1 MKISCWILFCWLF
14 LCVFASG
21 SLSID
26 NFNRAYNFFNARKRS
41 LHMISLGWHVNATE
55 IKLET
60 KLRMRMEGCL
70 VHTDPV
76 EFGMI
81 CFPQKSMCDFSFS
94 SLNPFPI
101 IEPDP
106 NHTKLHLASEGL
118 EAIKRITNP
127 IAAVAVIG
135 PYRSGKSFLLNQLL
149 SLSCYEG
156 FGVGHMRDTKTKGI
170 WVWGT
175 PVELDINGVK
185 TSVFYLDTEGFES
198 IGKSNVYDDR
208 IFALATVLSSVL
220 IYNLPETIREA
231 DISRLSFAVEL
242 AEEFYG
248 RSAGQDVAFEPAK
261 LLWLIQRDFLQGK
274 SVQEMVNEALQHV
287 PNNDGDR
294 NIDQVNQIRDSLAI
308 MGDNST
314 AFSLPQPHLLRTKL
328 CDMKDG
334 ELDPMY
340 VKKRD
345 QLKELVASIIR
356 PKIVQGRPL
365 NGKEFVAFLEQGIL
379 ERCLK
384 LYSEMMAKL
393 PLPLSEKSLQNV
405 HENSKGEAM
414 KSFDEQHFG
423 RHHAKR
429 SVMQLDEE
437 IEKVYKHFVMAN
449 EYQSA
454 KLCEALYSRCEDRM
468 DQLQVLRLPSMAKFN
483 AGFLQCN
490 QSFEQECVGP
500 SKANYELR
508 MMKMMGKSKS
518 SFIKEYNHRLF
529 NWLVVFS
536 LVMVVVGRFIIK
548 FILIE
553 ISAWIPFIFLET
565 YTRMF
570 WSAESLYYNPVWHF
584 IVATWETLVYSPFLD
599 LDRWAIPLGLVAAI
613 LVVYWRCYDT
623 RDGALTSNDDLESI
637 SARGAD
643 SDSDDAEDS
652 ETVLDD
658 EEEDFDNDSSMRT
671 FTTARLETTNAAG
684 SSSRNT
690 KIKME
695 NTNVKIEN
703 SDSGKDGGNIETG
716 AVGPAAAGSSGPGI
730 LVKEDSVKIFTENLQ
745 ASGAYSARE
754 ESLKREEEAGKLKF
768 VCYSND
774 DVDEHMVWLIGLKNI
789 FARQLP
795 NMPKEYIVRL
805 VMDRSHKSVMIIRR
819 NQVVGGITYRPYV
832 SQRFGEI
839 AFCAITADE
848 QVKGYGTRLMNH
860 LKQHARDV
868 DGLTHFLTYAD
879 NNAVG
884 YFIKQ
889 GFTKEIYLEKDRWQ
903 GYIKDYDGGI
913 LMECKIDQKLPYTD
927 LSTMIRR
934 QRQAIDEKIRELSN
948 CHIIYPG
955 IDFLKGRL
963 GGLLINGAIHSMHDH
978 VDAWPFKEPVDAR
991 DVPDYYDIIKDPMD
1005 LKTMSKRVESE
1016 QYYVT
1021 LEMFIADVKRM
1032 CANARTYNSPD
1043 TIYYKLEAH
1052 FQSKVQSGIQSG
1064 TKILP

>member
-1 MKISCWILFCWLF
+1 MDTHSHLTAPNRSRSSQSPSPSHSASASASASATSSIHKRKLAAAAAAYDDHLPP
-14 LCVFASG
+14 FAPS
-21 SLSID
+21 SLS
-26 NFNRAYNFFNARKRS
+26 A
-41 LHMISLGWHVNATE
+41 
-55 IKLET
+55 
-60 KLRMRMEGCL
+60 
-70 VHTDPV
+70 
-76 EFGMI
+76 
-81 CFPQKSMCDFSFS
+81 
-94 SLNPFPI
+94 
-101 IEPDP
+101 
-106 NHTKLHLASEGL
+106 
-118 EAIKRITNP
+118 
-127 IAAVAVIG
+127 
-135 PYRSGKSFLLNQLL
+135 
-149 SLSCYEG
+149 
-156 FGVGHMRDTKTKGI
+156 
-170 WVWGT
+170 
-175 PVELDINGVK
+175 
-185 TSVFYLDTEGFES
+185 
-198 IGKSNVYDDR
+198 
-208 IFALATVLSSVL
+208 
-220 IYNLPETIREA
+220 
-231 DISRLSFAVEL
+231 
-242 AEEFYG
+242 
-248 RSAGQDVAFEPAK
+248 
-261 LLWLIQRDFLQGK
+261 
-274 SVQEMVNEALQHV
+274 
-287 PNNDGDR
+287 
-294 NIDQVNQIRDSLAI
+294 
-308 MGDNST
+308 
-314 AFSLPQPHLLRTKL
+314 
-328 CDMKDG
+328 
-334 ELDPMY
+334 
-340 VKKRD
+340 
-345 QLKELVASIIR
+345 
-356 PKIVQGRPL
+356 
-365 NGKEFVAFLEQGIL
+365 
-379 ERCLK
+379 
-384 LYSEMMAKL
+384 
-393 PLPLSEKSLQNV
+393 
-405 HENSKGEAM
+405 
-414 KSFDEQHFG
+414 
-423 RHHAKR
+423 
-429 SVMQLDEE
+429 
-437 IEKVYKHFVMAN
+437 
-449 EYQSA
+449 
-454 KLCEALYSRCEDRM
+454 
-468 DQLQVLRLPSMAKFN
+468 
-483 AGFLQCN
+483 
-490 QSFEQECVGP
+490 
-500 SKANYELR
+500 
-508 MMKMMGKSKS
+508 
-518 SFIKEYNHRLF
+518 
-529 NWLVVFS
+529 
-536 LVMVVVGRFIIK
+536 
-548 FILIE
+548 
-553 ISAWIPFIFLET
+553 
-565 YTRMF
+565 
-570 WSAESLYYNPVWHF
+570 
-584 IVATWETLVYSPFLD
+584 
-599 LDRWAIPLGLVAAI
+599 
-613 LVVYWRCYDT
+613 DT

-652 ETVLDD
+652 DTVLDD
-658 EEEDFDNDSSMRT
+658 DEEDFDNDSSMRT

-703 SDSGKDGGNIETG
+703 SDSGKDGGHTGTG

-730 LVKEDSVKIFTENLQ
+730 VVKEDSVKIFTENLQ

-955 IDFLKGRL
+955 IDFQKKEAGIPKKIIKVEDIPGLREAGWTLDQWGHSRFRTLNTATDSATNQKHLTAFMRSLLKATQL
-963 GGLLINGAIHSMHDH
+963 NVKQSMHDH